1 MNPNDLA
8 LWAIVFLGALL
19 VAWQVVT
26 IRFTVAG
33 VERKLDRL
41 LAHFEVD
48 PHPPLSDRAKGLAR
62 EGRTIE
68 AIRAVRAET
77 GAGLAEAKAAVE
89 AYQATA
95 GE

>member
-1 MNPNDLA
+1 MNPNDLFV
-8 LWAIVFLGALL
+8 WGIVFLGVLL
-19 VAWQVVT
+19 VVWQVVA

-48 PHPPLSDRAKGLAR
+48 PHPPLSDRVKGLAR
-62 EGRTIE
+62 EGRKIE
-68 AIRAVRAET
+68 AIKALREEA
-77 GAGLAEAKAAVE
+77 GLGLAEAKAAVE
-89 AYQATA
+89 AYQAA